1 MVKIIKRKAP
11 EFYERVGKHIVAWL
25 KQNNKTRSKPGNQK
39 ELARMLEKTP
49 SQVSRWIK
57 GINDMPAEII
67 SILTERL
74 NFKRSYF
81 DEFFNYK
88 INGSI
93 PENLTKEELIR
104 LIYEQKLLIN
114 EYKEYSSLYSQRIN
128 KYIDMNHDLLRTN
141 KRLIDENEDL
151 RRKLRELKKESKNE

>member
-11 EFYERVGKHIVAWL
+11 EFYDRVGKHIIAWL
-25 KQNNKTRSKPGNQK
+25 KQNSKTRTKPGNQK
-39 ELARMLEKTP
+39 ELARMLDKTP

-57 GINDMPAEII
+57 GINDMPAEVIT
-67 SILTERL
+67 ILTDRL

-81 DEFFNYK
+81 DEYFNYK
-88 INGSI
+88 INGAL
-93 PENLTKEELIR
+93 PENLTKEDLIR
-104 LIYEQKLLIN
+104 LIYEQTLLIK

-128 KYIDMNHDLLRTN
+128 KYIDMNYDLLKVN

-151 RRKLRELKKESKNE
+151 RRKLKELKNDNCN